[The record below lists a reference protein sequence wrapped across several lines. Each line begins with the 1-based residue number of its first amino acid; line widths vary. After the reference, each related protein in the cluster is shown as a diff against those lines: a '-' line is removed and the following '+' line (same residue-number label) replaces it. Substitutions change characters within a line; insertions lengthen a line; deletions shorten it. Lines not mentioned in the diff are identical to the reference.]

1 MAPHLSTPDRPEDP
15 ILVVPEIRQPGNLG
29 AILRSAAA
37 FDFRVL
43 AAADLFSRDGRF
55 VKVVRKCAAG
65 ALTHHPVETSDH
77 LLADLVSLKEKG
89 WQVIGL
95 DPNPDCPTVFDLPER
110 AALVLGSERELS
122 PEARAVCGSFA
133 HIPMRWMF
141 NSLNVSVAAGIAMA
155 GYRRRYPLRDRVDRS
170 TRPR

>member
-1 MAPHLSTPDRPEDP
+1 MPDRPEDP
-15 ILVVPEIRQPGNLG
+15 ILVLPEIRYPGNLG

-43 AAADLFSRDGRF
+43 AAADLFSGDGRF
-55 VKVVRKCAAG
+55 MKALRKCSAG
-65 ALTHHPVETSDH
+65 ALRHHPVETSDR
-77 LLADLVSLKEKG
+77 LLSDLVSLKEKG
-89 WQVIGL
+89 RQVVGL

-122 PEARAVCGSFA
+122 PEARSVCGSFA

-141 NSLNVSVAAGIAMA
+141 NSVNVSVAAGIAMA
-155 GYRRRYPLRDRVDRS
+155 GYRLRYPLPERDDPS
-170 TRPR
+170 IRPR